1 MSEKKLTVQEFANH
15 FGLVNLSGDKEALKR
30 EILEVSVNR
39 PGLELAGFFE
49 YPRFKRLIFLGNHE
63 LAFIALLEEER
74 AKKAFDFLLSDEC
87 PGLVICQ
94 GHECPT
100 LLLEMAKE
108 RNFPLFLTNKQTN
121 TFNMETVIYLQDALA
136 PHKSIHASLVDIYS
150 TGVLILG
157 ASGIGKSEV
166 TLELIKKGHH
176 LVTDD
181 RVDVSFVRGKLYGEA
196 PELLQGMMEVRGIG
210 IIDVTKM
217 FGINA
222 LVKKMEISYAI
233 ELVEFNPEQPIDRLG
248 DTTHFFE
255 IHGHKIPL
263 LKIPVNAGRKMSEII
278 EVAVTNLKLKSDGIN
293 STHDFELRLNEL
305 LNRKREQE

>member
-1 MSEKKLTVQEFANH
+1 MREKKLTVQEFANH
-15 FGLVNLSGDKEALKR
+15 FGLICVSGDKEALQR
-30 EILEVSVNR
+30 EITEVSVNR

-63 LAFIALLEEER
+63 LAFINLLEEER
-74 AKKAFDFLLSDEC
+74 ARKAFDFLLSDKC
-87 PGLVICQ
+87 PGLVVCQ
-94 GHECPT
+94 GHECPA
-100 LLLEMAKE
+100 LLLELAREK
-108 RNFPLFLTNKQTN
+108 NFPIFLTTKQTN
-121 TFNMETVIYLQDALA
+121 SFNMETVIYLQDALA
-136 PHKSIHASLVDIYS
+136 PHKSIHASLIDIYS

-157 ASGIGKSEV
+157 ASGIGKSEIV
-166 TLELIKKGHH
+166 LELIKKGHH

-196 PELLQGMMEVRGIG
+196 PELLLGMMEVRGIG

-233 ELVEFNPEQPIDRLG
+233 ELTEFNPEKPIERLG
-248 DTTHFFE
+248 NNTQFYE
-255 IHGHKIPL
+255 IHGHRIPL

-305 LNRKREQE
+305 LSRKKGSE